1 MKIIS
6 HGSNYEIYPNE
17 LKTYDK
23 LPAATYVVRFNP
35 MSGFSL
41 ERVEDFENMEDK
53 IYGAHVQ
60 KISKVRKAF
69 EAMDRSLGV
78 ILSGDKGIGKSLFTQ
93 LFSEEMIKELDMPV
107 ILINRA
113 FPGIADYIESI
124 DQESLILFDEF
135 EKVFDARKEGTE
147 SQDNLLGLFD
157 GSSQRKRIYMITIN
171 DMHRVNEFMINR
183 PGRFHYHFRFDYPE
197 SAEVITYL
205 KDKVPAEF
213 HDQIE
218 SVVKFSRRI
227 KLNYDCLRA
236 IAFELSMG
244 TSFGDAILDL
254 NILNLEEQRFN
265 VEIQFEK
272 EQPILLTD
280 YGLDLFKEREY
291 FSFYGRGEEL
301 AVYFNPKDLV
311 AQLDKLILPV
321 DKAQE
326 ILYDD
331 DNEVYKE
338 NESIITSITIEQV
351 KTKSLHFSAL

>member
-41 ERVEDFENMEDK
+41 ERVEDFANMEDK

-78 ILSGDKGIGKSLFTQ
+78 ILSGNKGIGKSLFTQ
-93 LFSEEMIKELDMPV
+93 LFSEEMIKELNMPV

-147 SQDNLLGLFD
+147 SQDSLLGLFD

-171 DMHRVNEFMINR
+171 DMYRVNEFMINR

-265 VEIQFEK
+265 IEIQFEK
-272 EQPILLTD
+272 EPTILLTD
-280 YGLDLFKEREY
+280 YSLDLFKERDH

-311 AQLDKLILPV
+311 TELDKLILPV

-326 ILYDD
+326 IIYDE
-331 DNEVYKE
+331 DNETYTE
-338 NESIITSITIEQV
+338 ESVITSIRIEQV